1 MFGNRMITTAI
12 PERVYVLCRE
22 VSSKAAD
29 EIVLRGRLEPP
40 QLGGK
45 TQYFGAVKTAAEQLK
60 LINIKEN
67 TISLAVDK
75 SVIKSMDNMRAYIN
89 MNLESVSESLFYR
102 VTQIYFQMG
111 DAVLGHSSVSKM
123 CDLVGEKAESKVVED
138 DMRAWRFWIPFLG
151 MGYLHEPQRNVAG
164 IILPNTAIF
173 LKDIIEGLKIKKN
186 TEFTVDEFISTIKP
200 YANIVLQSADDT
212 LNYGVSC
219 GLRALNDLG
228 YIKME
233 HRSDAQVMKS
243 LYRFDE
249 SGEDVVVTHITIRG

>member
-12 PERVYVLCRE
+12 PERVYALCRE
-22 VSSKAAD
+22 VSGKAAD
-29 EIVLRGRLEPP
+29 ETVLKGRLEPQ

-45 TQYFGAVKTAAEQLK
+45 TQYFGTVKTAAEQLK
-60 LINIKEN
+60 LINIKEDI
-67 TISLAVDK
+67 ISLAVDK
-75 SVIKSMDNMRAYIN
+75 NVVKSMDNMRAYIN
-89 MNLESVSESLFYR
+89 MNLESVSDSLFYK
-102 VTQIYFQMG
+102 VTQTYFEMG

-123 CDLVGEKAESKVVED
+123 CDLVGYKLEEKVVED

-164 IILPNTAIF
+164 IILPNAAVFI
-173 LKDIIEGLKIKKN
+173 KDVIEGLKVKKN
-186 TEFTVDEFISTIKP
+186 TEFTIDEFISTIKP
-200 YANIVLQSADDT
+200 YANIILKSADDT

-219 GLRALNDLG
+219 GLRELNDLG
-228 YIKME
+228 YIKLE

-249 SGEDVVVTHITIRG
+249 NGEDAVVTHITIRG